1 MKNIKIEL
9 IWLGFAQPNVTILRY
24 EGEKERLR
32 EIEMKKGTEIVK
44 TENKIK
50 N

>member
-9 IWLGFAQPNVTILRY
+9 IWLGFAQPNETILRY
-24 EGEKERLR
+24 MGEREQLR
-32 EIEMKKGTEIVK
+32 EIEMKKGAEIAK